1 MLFVLLISMLF
12 WHCYS
17 VLIWEFPLNLK
28 GKSFSPGP
36 GFLDFMCGDFSILM
50 RVLYIVLYV
59 GAHVRSVTG

>member
-12 WHCYS
+12 LALLFSPYLGIS
-17 VLIWEFPLNLK
+17 LNLK
-28 GKSFSPGP
+28 GKSVPPSP